1 MVLLHKFYS
10 FAWAH
15 LASAFIQSNWTSVRQ
30 QRWNVTSSSWAGS
43 GSKSWLVRSLYPP
56 SISLCTSPSTG
67 CVFGCCTPSLCVNSF
82 PTPLILDAIC
92 NSFSGLSYLCAT
104 SRACPVPAL
113 LSVYHNCTSVE
124 KQIKQHRSPVSA
136 VSIALGCLLL
146 AILPTPPCRVA
157 LGSTALYYAVY
168 TYAWEQ

>member
-1 MVLLHKFYS
+1 MSQVFYICIDSFGRHCYPKRMNKCGTALKCHIVLMSRFRVKV
-10 FAWAH
+10 
-15 LASAFIQSNWTSVRQ
+15 LAR
-30 QRWNVTSSSWAGS
+30 SWP
-43 GSKSWLVRSLYPP
+43 LPP
-56 SISLCTSPSTG
+56 HPPPISLCTSPSTG

-104 SRACPVPAL
+104 SRACPAPAL

-124 KQIKQHRSPVSA
+124 KQIKQHRSAVSA
-136 VSIALGCLLL
+136 VSTASGCLLL

-157 LGSTALYYAVY
+157 LGSTAQYYAVY
-168 TYAWEQ
+168 TYACEQ